1 MNVTAWQDI
10 PGMEPA
16 RLRWRVDTEVLKVEF
31 LGHRGTPEQMVG
43 CWKAVQDLAIAHR
56 LECILAVDL
65 MDDEPL
71 TGEQRN
77 LFIRRLFEGGMAG
90 RRWAYV
96 ARSVDRVKHYEATQL
111 DALERGLDVQVF
123 GSLSEAERWLRFS
136 G

>member
-1 MNVTAWQDI
+1 MTTSKWQDI

-16 RLRWRVDTEVLKVEF
+16 RLRWCNHADVLKVEF
-31 LGHRGTPEQMVG
+31 LGSRGTPEQMIG

-56 LECILAVDL
+56 LERILAVDL

-71 TGEQRN
+71 TGEQRQR
-77 LFIRRLFEGGMAG
+77 FIQRLLESGISG

-96 ARSVDRVKHYEATQL
+96 ARSADRVAHYEATQM
-111 DALERGLDVQVF
+111 DAQEMGLKVQVF
-123 GSLSEAERWLRFS
+123 GSAAEAERWLRFA